1 MANGHVIRFKYED
14 YLDVHDMVYN
24 GVDEHIILQGLDSG
38 INIIALSKGML
49 DNNIQQKNQI

>member
-24 GVDEHIILQGLDSG
+24 GVDEHINVMCFG
-38 INIIALSKGML
+38 
-49 DNNIQQKNQI
+49 